1 MSAASFSSRVS
12 RGRFGE
18 ADRGGWGLRVER
30 GPDWLFVRLEAATPE
45 TVPAA
50 RADLAESIWAML
62 QEHRAHRLVLELD
75 GVEAVADRLVDVI
88 TKLGGRLREDG
99 GLLRVCGLSQPN
111 ASRLRSCRGI
121 EDVPLFDSRSDAIG
135 ARARGLDI
143 AADGRSGS

>member
-1 MSAASFSSRVS
+1 MSAAAFSSRVS
-12 RGRFGE
+12 RGRLG
-18 ADRGGWGLRVER
+18 DVDPVGWGMRVER

-62 QEHRAHRLVLELD
+62 QEYRAHRLVLELD
-75 GVEAVADRLVDVI
+75 GVEAVDDRLVDVI

-111 ASRLRSCRGI
+111 ATRLRSCRGVA
-121 EDVPLFDSRSDAIG
+121 DVPLFGSRSDAIG

-143 AADGRSGS
+143 AAIGRSDS